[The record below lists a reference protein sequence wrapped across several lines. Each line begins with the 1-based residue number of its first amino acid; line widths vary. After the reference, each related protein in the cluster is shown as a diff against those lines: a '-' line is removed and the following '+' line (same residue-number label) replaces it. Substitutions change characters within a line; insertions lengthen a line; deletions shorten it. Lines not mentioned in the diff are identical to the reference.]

1 MADGGNRV
9 VPKPKTDKPVVFME
23 STLEVIA
30 YLVGAYILWEVIRNP
45 DSLKRLREPWV
56 RPIEEL
62 GQK

>member
-1 MADGGNRV
+1 
-9 VPKPKTDKPVVFME
+9 ME